1 MTRDGMPRAYL
12 RIDPN
17 IDQTVGDLEGFVR
30 LLCSAARQPERGRF
44 RDRAI
49 LDRSVGRVRVGRMIE
64 RGDVSVLEDGRLYVQ
79 GWDEWQEGDLTVGE
93 RMKRMRARRKSAKTV
108 SHVTPP
114 PSPARNDVTTDAVAK
129 GLEGVSEASAAEIS
143 PPPDKPGRRK
153 DGTNPRALG
162 TNPRANGTSER
173 QIREDRKK
181 GGLDSIHAILEAA
194 RKGVPA

>member
-44 RDRAI
+44 RDRAV
-49 LDRSVGRVRVGRMIE
+49 LERAVGRAKVAKMIA
-64 RGDVSVLEDGRLYVQ
+64 RGDVSALEDGRLYVQ

-93 RMKRMRARRKSAKTV
+93 RMKRMRARRKRSTV
-108 SHVTPP
+108 SRVTPP
-114 PSPARNDVTTDAVAK
+114 ASPDRNGVTTDAVAK
-129 GLEGVSEASAAEIS
+129 GLEGVSEASAAEVS
-143 PPPDKPGRRK
+143 PPPQAGRRK

-162 TNPRANGTSER
+162 TNPRANGTSPRQER
-173 QIREDRKK
+173 QAQKK
-181 GGLDSIHAILEAA
+181 GGLESIHAILEAA